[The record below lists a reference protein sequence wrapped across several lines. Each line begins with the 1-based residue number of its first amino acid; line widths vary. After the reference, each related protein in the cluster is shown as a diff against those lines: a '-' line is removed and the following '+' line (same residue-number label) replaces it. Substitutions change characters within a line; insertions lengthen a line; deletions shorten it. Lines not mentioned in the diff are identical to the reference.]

1 MEDVLDIARP
11 KIEEGLKN
19 RTDQEAHSLRELT
32 EMTYS

>member
-11 KIEEGLKN
+11 KTEEGLKN
-19 RTDQEAHSLRELT
+19 QTEQEAHSIRELT